1 MKWLLMKI
9 TVGILVLFLAFGC
22 GRRIESKPVTEPLAV
37 GAENDLITPKGGFVS
52 AAVKATGGLK
62 AWMEV
67 KEVSLECVVT
77 FYKPDKSLYLTEQVH
92 QIYPWSNSIRIS
104 AEEPEEKFIC
114 QLSRGKFSILKTAEK
129 DWTLPVE
136 IEAKTFARAVLDIM
150 TAPIRFLDKSAV
162 YTERRQ
168 FTKIEGQ
175 IYWPVIRTVKTE
187 QGDGAEEGVI
197 FCQNQQSSLIDVVW
211 YSSEGSDG
219 LLTVRGYN
227 YIQIKD
233 NGIVLPRRVE
243 IFRASS
249 DGVLQ
254 KRLAKIE
261 YHW

>member
-1 MKWLLMKI
+1 MKRFFVRI
-9 TVGILVLFLAFGC
+9 GVGILVLFLAVGC
-22 GRRIESKPVTEPLAV
+22 GRQVESKPVIEPLAV
-37 GAENDLITPKGGFVS
+37 GAENDSIALEGGFVS

-67 KEVSLECVVT
+67 KEMSLECVVT
-77 FYKPDKSLYLTEQVH
+77 FFKPDKSLYLTEQV
-92 QIYPWSNSIRIS
+92 QRIYPWSNSIRIS
-104 AEEPEEKFIC
+104 AEEPEEKFVY
-114 QLSRGKFSILKTAEK
+114 QLSRGKFSVLKTAEK

-150 TAPIRFLDKSAV
+150 TAPVRFLDKSAV
-162 YTERRQ
+162 YTEKRQ
-168 FTKIEGQ
+168 FTRIEGQ

-187 QGDGAEEGVI
+187 QGDDAEEGVI

-227 YIQIKD
+227 YTQIKES
-233 NGIVLPRRVE
+233 GIVLPRRVE

>member
-1 MKWLLMKI
+1 MEQLLMKI
-9 TVGILVLFLAFGC
+9 TAGILLLFLAVGC
-22 GRRIESKPVTEPLAV
+22 GRQVKSEPVTEPLAI
-37 GAENDLITPKGGFVS
+37 GAANDLNIIEGGFVS

-67 KEVSLECVVT
+67 KEMSLECVVT
-77 FYKPDKSLYLTEQVH
+77 LYKPDKSLYLTEQVH

-104 AEEPEEKFIC
+104 AEEPEQKVIY

-129 DWTLPVE
+129 NWTLPVE
-136 IEAKTFARAVLDIM
+136 MEAETFARAVLDIM
-150 TAPIRFLDKSAV
+150 TAPVRFLDKSAV
-162 YTERRQ
+162 YTEIQR

-187 QGDGAEEGVI
+187 EGDFSEGGVI
-197 FCQNQQSSLIDVVW
+197 FCQNKQSSIVDVLW
-211 YSSEGSDG
+211 YSSEGTDS

-227 YIQIKD
+227 YTQIKEG
-233 NGIVLPRRVE
+233 GIVLPRRVE

>member
-1 MKWLLMKI
+1 MKQLLMKI
-9 TVGILVLFLAFGC
+9 TAGILVLFLAAGC
-22 GRRIESKPVTEPLAV
+22 GRQVESKPATEPLAV
-37 GAENDLITPKGGFVS
+37 GAENDSIAMEGGFVS

-92 QIYPWSNSIRIS
+92 RIYPWSNSIRIS
-104 AEEPEEKFIC
+104 AEEPEDKFVC
-114 QLSRGKFSILKTAEK
+114 QLSRGEFSVLKTAEK

-136 IEAKTFARAVLDIM
+136 IKARAFARAVLDIM
-150 TAPIRFLDKSAV
+150 TAPVRFLDKSAV
-162 YTERRQ
+162 HTERRQ
-168 FTKIEGQ
+168 FIKIEGQ
-175 IYWPVIRTVKTE
+175 IYWPVIRTMKTE

-197 FCQNQQSSLIDVVW
+197 FCQSQQSSLVDVVW
-211 YSSEGSDG
+211 YSSEGSDS

-227 YIQIKD
+227 YTQIKD

>member
-1 MKWLLMKI
+1 MKQLFMKI
-9 TVGILVLFLAFGC
+9 AVGILVLFLAAGC
-22 GRRIESKPVTEPLAV
+22 GQQVESKPAVEPLAV
-37 GAENDLITPKGGFVS
+37 GAENASIALEGEFVS

-67 KEVSLECVVT
+67 KEVPLECVVT
-77 FYKPDKSLYLTEQVH
+77 FYKADKSLYLTEQIH

-104 AEEPEEKFIC
+104 AEEPEGKFVC
-114 QLSRGKFSILKTAEK
+114 QLSGGKFSVLKTAEK

-150 TAPIRFLDKSAV
+150 TAPVRFLDKSAV
-162 YTERRQ
+162 YTKRRQ
-168 FTKIEGQ
+168 LIKIDGQ
-175 IYWPVIRTVKTE
+175 IYWPVVRIVKTE

-197 FCQNQQSSLIDVVW
+197 FCQSQQSSLIDVVW
-211 YSSEGSDG
+211 YGSGDSDS

-227 YIQIKD
+227 YTQTKD

-243 IFRASS
+243 IFKASS

-254 KRLAKIE
+254 KRLAKME